1 MTEDAAAKQAV
12 ERLVEALV
20 KISAT
25 MTVISKAQTVIVE
38 LLKDI
43 HAEQLQQ
50 RHARV
55 RLAAMIEGRGDR
67 NYRPN

>member
-25 MTVISKAQTVIVE
+25 MTVISKAQ
-38 LLKDI
+38 L
-43 HAEQLQQ
+43 
-50 RHARV
+50 
-55 RLAAMIEGRGDR
+55 
-67 NYRPN
+67 